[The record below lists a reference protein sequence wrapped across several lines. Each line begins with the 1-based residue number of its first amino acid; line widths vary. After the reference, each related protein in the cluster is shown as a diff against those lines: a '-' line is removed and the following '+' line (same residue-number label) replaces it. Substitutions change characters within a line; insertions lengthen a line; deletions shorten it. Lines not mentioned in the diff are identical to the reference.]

1 MKETEYQDDSVLA
14 GEYVLGTLDDNARA
28 AFERR
33 LSGDMQLQAEVDA
46 WERRLAPMLQ
56 SVDPVSP
63 PASVWQALEART
75 APRERVTT
83 SSSGFWSSLQ
93 FWRGFGMVS
102 AALVLGMTLTL
113 LTTQK
118 AELGMDQMM
127 VVLNDQSTT
136 GWIVASQKG
145 SDYINV
151 RAVDPSAVPKGKV
164 CQLWMKDEAGNM
176 HPLGL
181 LPHSGKMEMPMP
193 VKQTAGKLFMVSI
206 EDEADMPKK
215 SPSQEIV
222 FEGKLTEI

>member
-1 MKETEYQDDSVLA
+1 MMKETEYQEDSVLA
-14 GEYVLGTLDDNARA
+14 GEYVLGTLDSAARE
-28 AFERR
+28 AFESR
-33 LSGDMQLQAEVDA
+33 LSGDLQLQAEVDA
-46 WERRLAPMLQ
+46 WERRLGPMLET
-56 SVDPVSP
+56 VDPIAP
-63 PASVWQALEART
+63 PASVWQALQART
-75 APRERVTT
+75 APQERVP

-93 FWRGFGMVS
+93 FWRGLGMVS

-118 AELGMDQMM
+118 ADLGMDQMM

-136 GWIVASQKG
+136 GWIVASQQG
-145 SDYINV
+145 SGYINV

-181 LPHSGKMEMPMP
+181 LPHSGNMEMPMP
-193 VKQTAGKLFMVSI
+193 VKQASGQLFMVSI

-215 SPSQEIV
+215 RPSQDIV